1 MARSS
6 TTGVRGLYKGKDGH
20 YWIDL
25 RWTDPATGDARRF
38 AERLPIEITRA
49 AAKMRAREILSSAL
63 AGGFDPKRKPPRKL
77 RAAFDGYLEWLGTER
92 PQSVRDRRFHATAL
106 VASLGDVELD
116 AIAPLHLERFKRER
130 REAKLAP
137 ATINRHLA
145 TLKHFARK
153 ARDWEWI
160 RADVASALRSVH
172 LLREPPGRV
181 RYLSVDEEVALF
193 AALPAELRAVAIAA
207 DLTGMRRSEVVG
219 LRWAQ
224 VDIGHRAIT
233 LTRTKSN
240 KVRRIRIRDVLATLL
255 ELLPRLDA
263 SSYVFA
269 LPTLPT
275 GSKRIVRSEDE
286 RRRAYVTKA
295 FKRAVLA
302 AGIEDLHF
310 HDLRHDFATRLRR
323 GGTPIDEIATLL
335 GHSTI
340 HMATRYAHVEDPAL
354 RAAIDAMPI
363 AACLD
368 TTKAPPVVV
377 DLAKRRTD
385 RGPVR

>member
-1 MARSS
+1 VARAS
-6 TTGVRGLYKGKDGH
+6 TTGVRGLYKGRDGH

-25 RWTDPATGDARRF
+25 RWKDAATGETRRYG
-38 AERLPIEITRA
+38 ERLPTGITRA
-49 AAKMRAREILSSAL
+49 AAKARALEILSSAL

-77 RAAFDGYLEWLGTER
+77 REALDAYLDWLGTER
-92 PQSVRDRRFHATAL
+92 PKSVRDRRFHATAL
-106 VASLGDVELD
+106 VASLGDVALD
-116 AIAPLHLERFKRER
+116 ALAPLHLERFKRER
-130 REAKLAP
+130 REAKLAA

-153 ARDWEWI
+153 AREWGWM
-160 RADVASALRSVH
+160 REDVASALRGVR

-181 RYLSVDEEVALF
+181 RYLSPDEETALF
-193 AALPAELRAVAIAA
+193 GALPAELRAVVIAA
-207 DLTGMRRSEVVG
+207 DLTGMRRSEIVG
-219 LRWAQ
+219 LRWSH
-224 VDIGHRAIT
+224 VDLAHRTIT

-255 ELLPRLDA
+255 ERMPRPDA
-263 SSYVFA
+263 AAYVFP
-269 LPTLPT
+269 LPTLPA
-275 GSKRIVRSEDE
+275 GGKRVLRPEDD

-295 FKRAVLA
+295 FARAA
-302 AGIEDLHF
+302 EEAKIADLHF

-335 GHSTI
+335 GHSSI

-354 RAAIDAMPI
+354 RTAIDTMPI
-363 AACLD
+363 PACLD
-368 TTKAPPVVV
+368 ATAAVVI

-385 RGPVR
+385 RGPM